1 MKRVELWRQ
10 VKGYSFVW
18 TKIRFKLMVMSSN
31 KEPMLI
37 VLFKQFQ
44 QRVYDSCFECID
56 FQFYF
61 IKLSFA

>member
-44 QRVYDSCFECID
+44 
-56 FQFYF
+56 
-61 IKLSFA
+61 